1 MMMSFKPK
9 MASIVAAKKPDWV
22 QPMGEVGPP
31 SFDAKTYTEDG
42 VKMAAQRLI
51 DGIKS
56 DNAAGV
62 VSAIRNLITLLDCAE
77 DMSEGE

>member
-9 MASIVAAKKPDWV
+9 MASIVSAKKPDWV

-31 SFDAKTYTEDG
+31 KFDAKSYAKDG
-42 VKMAAQRLI
+42 VQMAAQRLI

-56 DNAAGV
+56 GDVDSVA
-62 VSAIRNLITLLDCAE
+62 SAIRNLIALQDSAE
-77 DMSEGE
+77 DSSEED

>member
-1 MMMSFKPK
+1 MMSFKPK

-31 SFDAKTYTEDG
+31 KFDAKTYTDDG

-51 DGIKS
+51 DGINS
-56 DNAAGV
+56 GNVDAV
-62 VSAIRNLITLLDCAE
+62 VSAIRNLTTLMDCAS
-77 DMSEGE
+77 DMSGEE

>member
-1 MMMSFKPK
+1 MSFKPK

-31 SFDAKTYTEDG
+31 KFDAKSYAKDG
-42 VKMAAQRLI
+42 VQMAAQRLI

-56 DNAAGV
+56 GDVDSVA
-62 VSAIRNLITLLDCAE
+62 SAIRNLITLLDCAE
-77 DMSEGE
+77 DMSKED